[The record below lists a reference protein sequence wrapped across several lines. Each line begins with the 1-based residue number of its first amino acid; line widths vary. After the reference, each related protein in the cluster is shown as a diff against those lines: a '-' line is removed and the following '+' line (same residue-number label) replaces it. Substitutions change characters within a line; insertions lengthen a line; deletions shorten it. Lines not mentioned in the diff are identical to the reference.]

1 MSSEV
6 PKYRIIE
13 KLGEGRAG
21 AVYSAENVC
30 DESIVAFRRFVVSA
44 NPELEACWEK
54 DYFDVLSDLKRIE
67 HPNILKVLD
76 SGIDD
81 EGPFMVTEQ
90 VEGLRLSQ
98 VLRQDGHISLAEAH
112 SMVEQCLSA
121 LLEAEDYGY
130 YHHAL
135 SPSSVLAA
143 ANEDGT
149 YKYILV
155 DLGHSKLI
163 PLLSDEGS
171 EALSKVMD
179 PALLAPE
186 IYVGQ
191 PEGVRSTLYMF
202 GQLVY
207 WVLAG
212 GHPLAGLSMAMA
224 HAKHNAG
231 EIPDL
236 RSYRPDVPDVFRLW
250 LMRLIEPNPMA
261 RPASIQEALDN
272 LPSREYATC
281 APAMPQPVRMDAD
294 AMRPTYDAD

>member
-1 MSSEV
+1 MSKQV
-6 PKYRIIE
+6 QNYRIRE

-21 AVYSAENVC
+21 AVYAADSLTTG
-30 DESIVAFRRFVVSA
+30 DPVAFRRFAVVE
-44 NPELEACWEK
+44 NPEEETSWEK
-54 DYFDVLSDLKRIE
+54 DFHDVISDLKRIE

-76 SGIDD
+76 AGVD
-81 EGPFMVTEQ
+81 EDGPYMVTEHL
-90 VEGLRLSQ
+90 EGLSLSQ
-98 VLRQDGHISLAEAH
+98 VMRQEGHVSLSAAYL
-112 SMVEQCLSA
+112 MVQQCLSA
-121 LLEAEDYGY
+121 LSVAEEYGY
-130 YHHAL
+130 FHHAL
-135 SPSSVLAA
+135 SPSSVMAA
-143 ANEDGT
+143 PHEDGSYT
-149 YKYILV
+149 YTLV

-163 PLLSDEGS
+163 PLLSSQGVG
-171 EALSKVMD
+171 ALSKVMD

-212 GHPLAGLSMAMA
+212 GHPLAGLDLAMA

-236 RSYRPDVPDVFRLW
+236 RSYRPDIPDAFRLW

-261 RPASIQEALDN
+261 RPDSVQSALAS
-272 LPSREYATC
+272 LPAFEVATS
-281 APAMPQPVRMDAD
+281 APSMPQPIRMDAA
-294 AMRPTYDAD
+294 AMQPNYEGE